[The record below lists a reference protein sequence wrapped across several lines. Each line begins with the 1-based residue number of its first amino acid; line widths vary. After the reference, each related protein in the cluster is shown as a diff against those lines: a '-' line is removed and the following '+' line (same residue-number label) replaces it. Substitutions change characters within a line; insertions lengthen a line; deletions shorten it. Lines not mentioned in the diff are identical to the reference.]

1 MARDD
6 YKRQKHAKQQGGVI
20 RHVIGL
26 FSAFLC
32 GYLVATVF
40 DLPSFVAWVNQQW
53 ADAQGID
60 SQAQV
65 AAAKTTPV
73 KPAELPKPKFEFY
86 TLLSKDNVPVTN
98 TRETTAAVAAAS
110 QAQATTP
117 AAQIAAGLSA
127 AANPNAAAQS
137 GQSETAQK
145 PAVANSSNSS
155 PEKLA
160 PSTSPNTATV
170 AQSTHNPASVPVT
183 ESKPVATSASTNQ
196 TAQSS
201 GSKLAGKETYM
212 IQVAAVT
219 RRQDAER
226 LRASLT
232 LKGYGVMIISPTQS
246 QAKVN
251 WFRVVI
257 GPFHSRSD
265 AEKAQLNVAR
275 TEHIQGMIRKVDV

>member
-1 MARDD
+1 MARDG

-53 ADAQGID
+53 ADAQGVD
-60 SQAQV
+60 LQTQV
-65 AAAKTTPV
+65 AAAKTTPI
-73 KPAELPKPKFEFY
+73 KPTELPKPKFEFY
-86 TLLSKDNVPVTN
+86 TLLSKDNVPVAAARDTA
-98 TRETTAAVAAAS
+98 AAVAAAS

-117 AAQIAAGLSA
+117 AAAQIAAGLSA
-127 AANPNAAAQS
+127 AANPNVAQS
-137 GQSETAQK
+137 GQLDTAQK
-145 PAVANSSNSS
+145 PAVANSSS
-155 PEKLA
+155 EKLA
-160 PSTSPNTATV
+160 SSTSPNAAAH

-183 ESKPVATSASTNQ
+183 ESKPVAFSASTNQ

-201 GSKLAGKETYM
+201 GSKLTGKETYM